1 MLRGERGQDVLSDD
15 DAVMLR
21 TAIGAYVSE
30 AVTTGDANA
39 AFVKNKL
46 AQVTAQT
53 LALEYPARWPS
64 FFSDLVNLLNLGA
77 PGVDMFTR
85 VLEAI
90 DEEVVATTEAG
101 RTSRGELAHSMRIKE
116 AMRADGSLQLVF
128 DAWHQCLTHFAQ
140 SDSAL
145 AARVFTAARRYVD
158 WVDVSIVASEAYVSC
173 AKECLMLSDS
183 TGCANEDLRAAAAAY
198 LHAVF
203 TKGMDT
209 GVKVKMIINM
219 NAVDI
224 CAALQTICSARPD
237 DFEEEFVTQVTYLA
251 ASIGTELLN
260 ANKMENIT
268 ALGADLSSQ
277 ASGLLHTVTP
287 VILASINS
295 KHERAVLAT
304 LPFLTSYI
312 SYVKSQPALMLTAQ
326 PALMGAFQALIARGA
341 FPSDDDVDDLD
352 WNDGSNALAAELAED
367 VFNLRAELNVQFR
380 NIARLA
386 PQLARDVVWQ
396 VLRTAIP
403 SEGDGGNVRWQNVE
417 AAVSAVYSLGEGAD
431 DAAVKPMSSAE
442 LAKATNGTGAVTDTP
457 LGQLAISLIRQ
468 WGPNVGGVMRHR
480 IVAPVFLETC
490 VRYHVVLE
498 RDDVGLGIALGAFLD
513 ERGVRHIDPSVRSRA
528 CYLLSRF
535 TRPLRC
541 KLSDQT
547 GPILSALSAPLTDA
561 ARDVGA
567 SQANVASVTIVGI
580 QSRAMAEVGNDDRLY
595 LFEAVGM
602 ILGADDV
609 DEATQIEYL
618 KQVARMLCE
627 QIEQAVA
634 GRTDDNS
641 IQLATRAIVAIGNIS
656 KGFSER
662 TCVATRPG
670 TGEIF
675 RSCLEMTLKC
685 LDVWPRNSSVRNR
698 VTAFLHRMIELLGSS
713 VTPYLAPVVDKLRRD
728 AGAVELRETLVLFNQ
743 LLATYKTMLAPFVV
757 DILPSLTS
765 QVFSTVAREYAQ
777 ASATAKG
784 EIALNTESVRE
795 ASDLER
801 TWLTT
806 TSALG
811 SNGLLTLVFAGDNLQ
826 ASTELRE
833 SMINRLMD
841 AATSHSMVSVRKV
854 ALQSLKSFVEA
865 WTADSSPEAP
875 LTDTT
880 APVRG
885 PRQDIVPGFTQ
896 FVIERVCA
904 ECCIVPPL
912 RGDLNLADAVS
923 VTVLNEST
931 AILSLAFARQR
942 EHIERV
948 IARVVLPAILPRSS
962 PEHVAAVAAEYA
974 RVCTLAKSQS
984 SSKPMRALIDA
995 VREEIANKGP
1005 VHGFA
1010 PKIARRGM

>member
-1 MLRGERGQDVLSDD
+1 MLRGERGEDVLSED

-30 AVTTGDANA
+30 AVNIADTN

-64 FFSDLVNLLNLGA
+64 FFSDLVNLLNVGA
-77 PGVDMFTR
+77 RGVDMFTR

-101 RTSRGELAHSMRIKE
+101 RTSRGELAHSMRIKD
-116 AMRADGSLQLVF
+116 AMRADGSLQLIF
-128 DAWHQCLTHFAQ
+128 DAWRQCLNHFAQ

-145 AARVFTAARRYVD
+145 AARVFAAARRYVD
-158 WVDVSIVASEAYVSC
+158 WVDVNIVASEAYVSC
-173 AKECLMLSDS
+173 AKECLMLNDS
-183 TGCANEDLRAAAAAY
+183 TGRANEELRAAATAY

-209 GVKVKMIINM
+209 GVKVKMIISM

-224 CAALQTICSARPD
+224 CSALQMICSANSD
-237 DFEEEFVTQVTYLA
+237 DFEEHFVTQVTYLA

-268 ALGADLSSQ
+268 ALGADLSAQ
-277 ASGLLHTVTP
+277 ASALLHTVTP

-312 SYVKSQPALMLTAQ
+312 SYVKSQPALMMTAQ

-367 VFNLRAELNVQFR
+367 VFSLRAELNVQFR

-396 VLRTAIP
+396 VLRTASP
-403 SEGDGGNVRWQNVE
+403 SDGDGSSVRWQNVE

-431 DAAVKPMSSAE
+431 DAAVKPMSSAD
-442 LAKATNGTGAVTDTP
+442 LAQATNGTGVVTDTP
-457 LGQLAISLIRQ
+457 LGQLAMSLVRQ

-498 RDDVGLGIALGAFLD
+498 RDDVGLGIALSAFLD
-513 ERGVRHIDPSVRSRA
+513 ERGVRHPDPAVRSRA

-561 ARDVGA
+561 ARDIVVVTHA
-567 SQANVASVTIVGI
+567 STASVTIVGI
-580 QSRAMAEVGNDDRLY
+580 QSKAMAEVGNDDRLY

-627 QIEQAVA
+627 QIERAVVS
-634 GRTDDNS
+634 RDDDNS
-641 IQLATRAIVAIGNIS
+641 IQLATRAIVAISNVS

-662 TCVATRPG
+662 TCVTMRPG

-675 RSCLEMTLKC
+675 RSCLEVALKC
-685 LDVWPRNSSVRNR
+685 LDVWPRNSSVRSR
-698 VTAFLHRMIELLGSS
+698 VTAFLHRMIELLGPS
-713 VTPYLAPVVDKLRRD
+713 VTQYLAPVVDRLRRD
-728 AGAVELRETLVLFNQ
+728 AGAAELRETLVLFNQ
-743 LLATYKTMLAPFVV
+743 LLSTYKTMLAPFVV

-765 QVFSTVAREYAQ
+765 QVFSSVAREYAQ
-777 ASATAKG
+777 ASVQG
-784 EIALNTESVRE
+784 EIAVNTESVRE

-801 TWLTT
+801 MWLST

-811 SNGLLTLVFAGDNLQ
+811 ANGLLTLVFAGDNLQ

-841 AATSHSMVSVRKV
+841 AATTHSMVSVRKV

-885 PRQDIVPGFTQ
+885 PHQDIVPGFTH
-896 FVIERVCA
+896 FVIERICA

-948 IARVVLPAILPRSS
+948 IASVVLPAILPRSS

-974 RVCTLAKSQS
+974 RICTMSKSQS
-984 SSKPMRALIDA
+984 SSKPMRELIAA
-995 VREEIANKGP
+995 VREEIANKGA
-1005 VHGFA
+1005 VHGFT
-1010 PKIARRGM
+1010 PKIARRGV